1 MAPCRSVLEAGVRHP
16 IIHQVTDAVHR
27 VLEGRGGGEHEHP
40 NRWIDQGDDV
50 EGGNESGEFPD
61 VGEVFKRF
69 QWRPKWRL
77 SVIQRSYLGLVG
89 CLFRASVS
97 LMRSIRN
104 KWISVGVSL
113 ISSAGA
119 ALGAEALHVYSHRHY
134 EVDQKVNAL
143 FTEKTGI
150 EVKVVNADADQLIE
164 RLKSEGADS
173 PADVFVTVDAALMQ
187 RAVEDGL
194 LQPVKSEILEKAT
207 PVALRD
213 AEGHWYP
220 FTLRARGIVVAKNRV
235 KEGEVKDYA
244 DLAKPEWRGRVLA
257 RSSTS
262 SYNQSLLASIIAAE
276 GEQAA
281 EKWAKGVANNLARP
295 PQGGDRDQIK
305 AVAAGLADAA
315 ITNSYYLGMLLHSTD
330 AEERKAGAAV
340 RMIFPNQSGRG
351 THANVSAAGI
361 TKHAKHAEAGRKYL
375 EFLVSPEVQKMV
387 AEGSFEHP
395 ISMDLSLGGQV
406 GKWGEFK
413 VDETGFRKL
422 GELSPAATRIFDRAG
437 WK

>member
-1 MAPCRSVLEAGVRHP
+1 
-16 IIHQVTDAVHR
+16 
-27 VLEGRGGGEHEHP
+27 
-40 NRWIDQGDDV
+40 
-50 EGGNESGEFPD
+50 
-61 VGEVFKRF
+61 
-69 QWRPKWRL
+69 
-77 SVIQRSYLGLVG
+77 
-89 CLFRASVS
+89 
-97 LMRSIRN
+97 MRSIRN

-150 EVKVVNADADQLIE
+150 EVKVVNAEADQLIE

-173 PADVFVTVDAALMQ
+173 PADVLVTVDAARMQ

-262 SYNQSLLASIIAAE
+262 GYNQSLLASIIAAE